1 MAEIK
6 GEREACKKDQNTNED
21 GRRKESESLK
31 GLEGQGGKVT
41 KDREKTGISFRNF
54 TGQIVVMGSGILQD
68 F

>member
-31 GLEGQGGKVT
+31 GLEGQG
-41 KDREKTGISFRNF
+41 EK
-54 TGQIVVMGSGILQD
+54 
-68 F
+68 